1 MLKKYVLLVNEAL
14 EVQDTVWLCDC
25 TLVHTRYCQIANK
38 DWLIE
43 QLIVAL
49 KCMQETGSAT
59 METTFKQLVLKIPI
73 WEDRAHWKGSL

>member
-25 TLVHTRYCQIANK
+25 TLVQTRYCQIANK

-43 QLIVAL
+43 QRILAL

-59 METTFKQLVLKIPI
+59 METTFKQLVLKILI
-73 WEDRAHWKGSL
+73 